1 MKCLILRSTPVPPDP
16 RVEKAATALANAGYE
31 VEVFCWDRNSQDTF
45 RTFKSVSDENPK
57 VSFCRFGMKS
67 SYGTQETLIK
77 SFIWNIAGFFHI
89 LKKRPETIYSCFF
102 DTLPTAILASRI
114 MNIPVVYDPF
124 DNYADCLDGGVP
136 SIIRKMLKRTEIE
149 LANKA
154 EVVILADE
162 TRVRQYEN
170 RLLNTIII
178 YNSPI
183 NKIGTYDHSDII
195 RENPNHEFTIFYAG
209 ILSKDR
215 GIEAMLSAAGNVPGI
230 RIIIAGYGKDVEYY
244 KDLFN
249 KYTSVT
255 YLGTI
260 NYQSVIEHTRK
271 ASLLFALYDP
281 SITNNKFASP
291 NKLFEA
297 MMCGIPIMVSSETSM
312 SEKVLIE
319 DCGVVVEYDNE
330 GQIQAAVTRLR
341 DDPALC
347 VRMGDNGR
355 KAYRDK
361 YDWNI
366 MEKRLRESMVSI
378 SVKSK

>member
-1 MKCLILRSTPVPPDP
+1 
-16 RVEKAATALANAGYE
+16 
-31 VEVFCWDRNSQDTF
+31 
-45 RTFKSVSDENPK
+45 
-57 VSFCRFGMKS
+57 MKS

-77 SFIWNIAGFFHI
+77 SLIWNIAAFFQI
-89 LKKRPETIYSCFF
+89 LKKRPETIYSCFL
-102 DTLPTAILASRI
+102 DTLPTTILASRI
-114 MNIPVVYDPF
+114 MNIPVIYDPF
-124 DNYADCLDGGVP
+124 DNYADCLDDSVP
-136 SIIRKMLKRTEIE
+136 AIIRKVLKWTEIE

-183 NKIGTYDHSDII
+183 NSIATDEPSDNIQ
-195 RENPNHEFTIFYAG
+195 ENSTHEFTIFYAG

-215 GIEAMLSAAGNVPGI
+215 GIESMLLAAGNVPGI

-249 KYTSVT
+249 KYPSVT
-255 YLGTI
+255 FLGTI
-260 NYQSVIEHTRK
+260 NYQSVIEYTRK

-297 MMCGIPIMVSSETSM
+297 MMCGKPIMVSSETSM
-312 SEKVLIE
+312 SEKVLRE
-319 DCGVVVEYDNE
+319 GCGVVVEYDNVD
-330 GQIQAAVTRLR
+330 QIQSAITRLR

-347 VRMGDNGR
+347 ASMGNNGR
-355 KAYRDK
+355 TAYKRE
-361 YDWNI
+361 YSWEI
-366 MEKRLRESMVSI
+366 MEKRLKDSMESI
-378 SVKSK
+378 TAKSK